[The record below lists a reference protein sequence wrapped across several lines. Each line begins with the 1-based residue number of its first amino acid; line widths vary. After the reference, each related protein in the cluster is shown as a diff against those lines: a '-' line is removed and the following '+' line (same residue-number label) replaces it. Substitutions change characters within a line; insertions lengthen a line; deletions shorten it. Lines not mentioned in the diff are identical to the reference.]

1 MFYFQILEGE
11 VKLFCMNEDGKEH
24 IQGIFKDG
32 NSFGEPPMLIDKPY
46 PTTAKTITDSVIV
59 RLPKERFVSLL
70 QDYPHI
76 CKEMLTA
83 FALRIYN
90 KSISAQILT
99 SHTPCE
105 KIIAFLRRFK
115 EENHFEEMVQ
125 IPYTRQ
131 QIADFTGL
139 RVETVIR
146 NLSKLQSEKKI
157 QIINHKVYY

>member
-1 MFYFQILEGE
+1 MYYFQIMEGE
-11 VKLFCMNEDGKEH
+11 IKVFCMNEDGKEH
-24 IQGIFKDG
+24 IQGIFKSG
-32 NSFGEPPMLIDKPY
+32 NSFGEPPLLIDKPY
-46 PTTAKTITDSVIV
+46 PTSAKAITDSIIV
-59 RLPKERFVSLL
+59 RLPKDRFMSLL
-70 QDYPHI
+70 HDYPHI
-76 CKEMLTA
+76 CKELLTA

-105 KIIAFLRRFK
+105 KIISFLTRFK

-146 NLSKLQSEKKI
+146 NLSKLSMENKI
-157 QIINHKVYY
+157 KIINHKLYF